1 VIDMAMLLKELQQED
16 RERTVARTL
25 ARSVG
30 ADVEEIHEV
39 AVEDGPA
46 VRTCAHCGEH
56 VAFRL
61 DPLGSWAECPVCGHL
76 A

>member
-1 VIDMAMLLKELQQED
+1 MAMLLKELQRED
-16 RERTVARTL
+16 RERSVARAL
-25 ARSVG
+25 AGSAG
-30 ADVEEIHEV
+30 AHLDATHIE
-39 AVEDGPA
+39 ATDGDPA

-56 VAFRL
+56 VAFRI

>member
-1 VIDMAMLLKELQQED
+1 MAMLLKELQRED
-16 RERTVARTL
+16 RERSVARTL
-25 ARSVG
+25 SGSTG
-30 ADVEEIHEV
+30 ADLEAGHID
-39 AVEDGPA
+39 AADGDPA

-56 VAFRL
+56 VAFRI

>member
-1 VIDMAMLLKELQQED
+1 MATLVQEMEREE
-16 RERTVARTL
+16 RERTTARHL
-25 ARSVG
+25 AGTVQAETAVVH
-30 ADVEEIHEV
+30 ADEPVEG
-39 AVEDGPA
+39 GPE

-56 VAFRL
+56 VAFRV

>member
-1 VIDMAMLLKELQQED
+1 MAMLLKELQRED
-16 RERTVARTL
+16 RERSVARTL
-25 ARSVG
+25 AGSAG
-30 ADVEEIHEV
+30 AHV
-39 AVEDGPA
+39 DGAHIEATEGDPA

-56 VAFRL
+56 GAFRI